1 MAKKKKTLDL
11 ASQEITY
18 EVEEGTVKVI
28 RFNPKL
34 MTVDINIYA
43 ENETVRSA
51 TIPFAQ
57 LPKPIKQR
65 IHPL

>member
-1 MAKKKKTLDL
+1 MAKKKKTVDL
-11 ASQEITY
+11 SAKDIAYEI
-18 EVEEGTVKVI
+18 EEGTVKVI
-28 RFNPKL
+28 RFNPNL

-43 ENETVRSA
+43 ENENVRSA

-57 LPKPIKQR
+57 LPKPIKQL